1 MKLFT
6 KTFLFFISIIIIQ
19 SSLAFFIITN
29 IIKKNNQEDAKKELT
44 EEASFVYESFNAWKR
59 SLWIDLIRLRE
70 DGRLKSMLLDPD
82 VNSPTKQLFSY
93 IRETVLAGGID
104 CMVIKST
111 VFPHVELIPYEY
123 SIFTLSDLQS
133 LRKIKDHPYLQTA
146 LIGTGLN
153 LVGTCSLDLSP
164 DFTVDMFLIKH
175 IGQNFCQNLTAE
187 RRSDASFVIGDQ
199 ILVGDLID
207 LSFFS
212 QGEDFRMRSVYEEL
226 YDVKIEDGRYNIAF
240 NKLGELKTSA
250 GTRPLFLV
258 TALSNTPYQ
267 KRVIAVKRIV
277 LFVSLLGALL
287 TAVLSLFL
295 SRNISRPV
303 KKLLRGM
310 YRVKNGNYDTAIGM
324 KYGSEMGELLHGFNE
339 MALKLSQD
347 KAQMEDYIREIIML
361 KDYSEKIIHSIRA
374 GIAIINPSFRIEK
387 ANSSFLRYVQLD
399 ERQIIGAPIRD
410 APNGLVDEDIL
421 EQMRLLLLGEKE
433 FYSKVKRSEDH
444 RVYEIKLYPLAGI
457 RSQGESTAGCV
468 FTVDDISEKLELEEK
483 IFQAEKLSSLSM
495 LSAGVAHEIN
505 NPLSSIMSN
514 VQNLMEEE
522 WDEERKVSLGWIE
535 QETLRIARTVR
546 ALLNFSSSDARGK
559 QGSDVNE
566 VIVQVIGIIKYSI
579 PRHKDIRIE
588 TDLADDLPKAVINED
603 ELQQVILNLVH
614 NSIQA
619 VEKTGVVSV
628 RTSVRRPEHRI
639 RIVVQDNGGGIQKEH
654 IPHIFDP
661 FFTTKRD
668 GQGTGLGL
676 SVVYGIV
683 RKQGGHINIESEFG
697 KGTTIALEFPP
708 LSETDRILWNSS

>member
-19 SSLAFFIITN
+19 SNLTFFIITN

-70 DGRLKSMLLDPD
+70 DGRFKRMLLDLD
-82 VNSPTKQLFSY
+82 SISTNKQLFSY
-93 IRETVLAGGID
+93 IRETVLVGGID
-104 CMVIKST
+104 CMVIRST
-111 VFPHVELIPYEY
+111 VSPHVELIPYEY
-123 SIFTLSDLQS
+123 SIFTFSDLQS
-133 LRKIKDHPYLQTA
+133 LSNTKVHPYLQTA
-146 LIGTGLN
+146 LLGTGLN
-153 LVGTCSLDLSP
+153 LVGTCSVLLSP
-164 DFTVDMFLIKH
+164 DFTVDVFLIKH
-175 IGQNFCQNLTAE
+175 IGQSFCQHLTAE
-187 RRSDASFVIGDQ
+187 RRSGASFVIGDQ
-199 ILVGDLID
+199 TLVGDLRG
-207 LSFFS
+207 LSIFL
-212 QGEDFRMRSVYEEL
+212 QVDALQMQTVYRES
-226 YDVKIEDGRYNIAF
+226 YDVEIEDGEYNIALH
-240 NKLGELKTSA
+240 KLGVLETTA
-250 GTRPLFLV
+250 GARPLFLV
-258 TALSNTPYQ
+258 TSLSNAPFH
-267 KRVIAVKRIV
+267 KRLVAVKKIV
-277 LFVSLLGALL
+277 LSVSLLGALL

-324 KYGSEMGELLHGFNE
+324 KSGSEMGELLHGFNE

-361 KDYSEKIIHSIRA
+361 KDYNEKILHSIRA
-374 GIAIINPSFRIEK
+374 GIAIINPQFRIEK
-387 ANSSFLRYVQLD
+387 ANSSFLQYFQLD
-399 ERQIIGAPIRD
+399 EQQTIGARIQD
-410 APNGLVDEDIL
+410 APNGLIDEDIL
-421 EQMRLLLLGEKE
+421 EQVRLLLLGKKE
-433 FYSKVKRSEDH
+433 FYSKVKRSKDH
-444 RVYEIKLYPLAGI
+444 RVYEIKLYPLAGA
-457 RSQGESTAGCV
+457 RSQGDGTAGCV

-483 IFQAEKLSSLSM
+483 IFQAEKLSSLSV

-522 WDEERKVSLGWIE
+522 WDDERKVSLGWIE
-535 QETLRIARTVR
+535 QETRRIARTVQ

-566 VIVQVIGIIKYSI
+566 VIAQVIGIIKYSI
-579 PRHKDIRIE
+579 PRDADIAIE
-588 TDLADDLPKAVINED
+588 TDLKGDLPKAVINED
-603 ELQQVILNLVH
+603 ELQQVIINLVH

-619 VEKTGVVSV
+619 VENCGVVSL
-628 RTSVRRPEHRI
+628 RTSASRSERRI
-639 RIVVQDNGGGIQKEH
+639 NIVVQDNGRGIQKEH

-661 FFTTKRD
+661 FFTTKRN

-683 RKQGGHINIESEFG
+683 RKQGGHIHVESASG
-697 KGTTIALEFPP
+697 KGTRITLQFPT
-708 LSETDRILWNSS
+708 L

>member
-19 SSLAFFIITN
+19 SNLTFFIITN

-59 SLWIDLIRLRE
+59 NLWIDLIRLRE
-70 DGRLKSMLLDPD
+70 DGRLKRMLLSLDGIST
-82 VNSPTKQLFSY
+82 NKQLFSY
-93 IRETVLAGGID
+93 IRETVLVGGID

-111 VFPHVELIPYEY
+111 EYPVMELIPYDY
-123 SIFTLSDLQS
+123 SIYTLSDLKPLS
-133 LRKIKDHPYLQTA
+133 NTKVHPYLQTA
-146 LIGTGLN
+146 LLGTELN
-153 LVGTCSLDLSP
+153 LVGTCSVLLRP
-164 DFTVDMFLIKH
+164 DFTVDVFLIKH
-175 IGQNFCQNLTAE
+175 IGQSFCQHLTAE
-187 RRSDASFVIGDQ
+187 RRSGASFVIGDQ
-199 ILVGDLID
+199 ALVGDLRG

-212 QGEDFRMRSVYEEL
+212 QVDAPRMQSVYKEL
-226 YDVKIEDGRYNIAF
+226 YDVEIEDGGYNIALH
-240 NKLGELKTSA
+240 KLGELETTA
-250 GTRPLFLV
+250 GASPLFLV
-258 TALSNTPYQ
+258 TSLSNAPFQ
-267 KRVIAVKRIV
+267 KRVVAVKRIV

-303 KKLLRGM
+303 KKLLSGM

-324 KYGSEMGELLHGFNE
+324 KSGSEMGELLHGFNE
-339 MALKLSQD
+339 MAFKLSQD

-374 GIAIINPSFRIEK
+374 GIAIINPQFRIEK
-387 ANSSFLRYVQLD
+387 ANSSFLQYFQL
-399 ERQIIGAPIRD
+399 EEQQAIGTRIQD

-421 EQMRLLLLGEKE
+421 EHVGILLQGRKE
-433 FYSKVKRSEDH
+433 FYSKVKRSRDH
-444 RVYEIKLYPLAGI
+444 RVYEIKLYPLAGA
-457 RSQGESTAGCV
+457 RSQGDGSAGCV
-468 FTVDDISEKLELEEK
+468 FTIDDISEKLELEEK
-483 IFQAEKLSSLSM
+483 IFQAEKLSSLSV

-522 WDEERKVSLGWIE
+522 WDDERKVSLRWIE
-535 QETLRIARTVR
+535 QETRRIARTVR
-546 ALLNFSSSDARGK
+546 ALLNFSSSDTRGK

-566 VIVQVIGIIKYSI
+566 VIIQVIGIIKYSI
-579 PRHKDIRIE
+579 PRDMGISIE
-588 TDLADDLPKAVINED
+588 TDLEDDLPEALINED
-603 ELQQVILNLVH
+603 ELQQVIINLIH

-619 VEKTGVVSV
+619 VENSGVVSV
-628 RTSVRRPEHRI
+628 KTSASRSDHMI
-639 RIVVQDNGGGIQKEH
+639 TIMVQDNGRGIQKEH

-661 FFTTKRD
+661 FFTTKRN

-683 RKQGGHINIESEFG
+683 RKQGGHINVESTTGE
-697 KGTTIALEFPP
+697 GTKITLDFPS
-708 LSETDRILWNSS
+708 L